1 MAATGSATLSGGA
14 TATFYTV
21 DSTGASAATINLP
34 GSGTAVDGQTVVIA
48 LRGATA
54 AAGVIVVPGAG
65 ANMADPNNPG
75 QFTGVATSAT
85 IRTVGAIFGL
95 KYQTATTTWVQ
106 ER

>member
-1 MAATGSATLSGGA
+1 VAAAGSATLSGGA
-14 TATFYTV
+14 TTTFYRV
-21 DSTGASAATINLP
+21 DSTGATAATINIP
-34 GSGTAVDGQTVVIA
+34 GSGTAVDGQTAVIS
-48 LRGATA
+48 LTGATA
-54 AAGVIVVPGAG
+54 AAGVTITPGAG

-75 QFTGVATSAT
+75 QFTGAATAAT